1 MSTVTPL
8 QSSFNGGALSPRVHH
23 RPELAIRSIGVEKML
38 GWLPLLQG
46 SAEACPGT
54 IRVAG
59 ARAPVMRLIPYIFNE
74 TQAYIVEITDGKMRF
89 YTNDARI
96 ETEPG
101 VAYEIDA
108 PWSADQLS
116 EIMFEQSLDA
126 LYLYHGAV
134 QTRKLQRTSAT
145 TFALNLVEFTG
156 GPFLPRNKSKALTV
170 TASST
175 EGTNVVL
182 TASAPLFAATD
193 IGRLF
198 RMEAVDLGSIP
209 AWDVGMSIT
218 AGQLRQSNG
227 AIYQAVSTGKTG
239 GVAPIHTEGV
249 EWDGMGT
256 ADANSQV
263 YGVQWAYLHDRFGLL
278 RITEFTSNVSVK
290 ATVLRR
296 LPYSVS
302 TSVNYS
308 SVYNPVLG
316 GIYHFPT
323 EFDPNDYEWEPP
335 TEGGA
340 VAGTPA
346 TWRWQF
352 GAFSDTSGWPQCGV
366 IFEERHC
373 VGHWST
379 VHGSVIDDL
388 EDYSPLNE
396 LGDPSRD
403 MAFRHTLPSAA
414 FIRWMAIDDQ
424 LLIGTSQAEW
434 TLGPSSATQGI
445 GPGATK
451 ATPQSGYGAAKAMPV
466 MTDGRVLFPQRARR
480 KVHEYAYRLD
490 RNRFETPDLMRH
502 ADQIGSRK
510 FVELAYQTEPGR
522 LLWGVL
528 ADGGLAAALYEPK
541 EEALGWATRDL
552 PTDWA
557 AVSICTIPD
566 PAGEFDTLYIGAA
579 DHNGDGQVLR
589 MQRIR
594 DVTDANRMRVMTDA
608 SWIHDG
614 AATGAISIPWLAGKT
629 VDAVADNI
637 AYLGIVL
644 DGAGNGV
651 LPGGKTAT
659 QIIAG
664 LPFAAELDLLPF
676 EAGGD
681 NGPAL
686 MKLGKI
692 NRVAMVVVNGDAM
705 EFAVQGVVEP
715 FEIDDQ
721 PVMDVASP
729 LRSGFFWCQAPGSW
743 DRHRKISIRRTLPV
757 PTTLCGVM
765 AETDMQ
771 SHGGRP

>member
-1 MSTVTPL
+1 MSHVTPL
-8 QSSFNGGALSPRVHH
+8 QSSFNGGELSPRVHH
-23 RPELAIRSIGVEKML
+23 RPELAIRAIGVERMR

-46 SAEACPGT
+46 GAEACPGT
-54 IRVAG
+54 VRVAA
-59 ARAPVMRLIPYIFNE
+59 ARTPAMRLIPYIFNE
-74 TQAYIVEITDGKMRF
+74 TQGYVVEITAGKMRF
-89 YTNDARI
+89 YTNDVQI
-96 ETEPG
+96 MDGGDP
-101 VAYEIDA
+101 YEIDA
-108 PWSADQLS
+108 PWTADQLG

-126 LYLYHGAV
+126 LYLYHGSV

-145 TFALNLVEFTG
+145 TFALSPVEYTG
-156 GPFLPRNKSKALTV
+156 GPFLPRNKDKALTV

-175 EGTNVVL
+175 EGAAVTL
-182 TASAPLFAATD
+182 TASAALFAATD
-193 IGRLF
+193 VGRLF

-227 AIYQAVSTGKTG
+227 AIYQAVSGGKTG
-239 GVAPIHTEGV
+239 GNAPIHTEGV

-256 ADANSQV
+256 ADANDQV

-278 RITEFTSNVSVK
+278 RITEFTDTTHVV

-302 TSVNYS
+302 TTVNYS

-316 GIYHFPT
+316 GIYYTPT
-323 EFDPNDYEWEPP
+323 EFDPDAYLWEGP

-366 IFEERHC
+366 IFDERHC

-388 EDYSPLNE
+388 EDFSPLNE

-403 MAFRHTLPSAA
+403 MAFKHTLPSAA
-414 FIRWMAIDDQ
+414 FVRWLAVDEA

-434 TLGPSSATQGI
+434 TLGPSNATQGI

-451 ATPQSGYGAAKAMPV
+451 ATPQSGYGAAIGMPV
-466 MTDGRVLFPQRARR
+466 LTDGRVIFNQRARR

-502 ADQIGSRK
+502 ADHIGARQ
-510 FVELAYQTEPGR
+510 FRELAYQTEPGR

-552 PTDWA
+552 PTGWL
-557 AVSICTIPD
+557 AVSVCVIPD
-566 PAGEFDTLYIGAA
+566 PAGEFDQLWIGAS
-579 DHNGDGQVLR
+579 DHVGAGQILR

-594 DVTDANRMRVMTDA
+594 DVGDMSRMRVMTDA
-608 SWIHDG
+608 AWVYDG

-629 VDAVADNI
+629 VDVVADSI
-637 AYLGIVL
+637 AHMGVQL

-651 LPGGKTAT
+651 LPGERTAT

-664 LPFAAELDLLPF
+664 LPYEAPLDLLPF

-681 NGPAL
+681 DGPAL

-692 NRVAMVVVNGDAM
+692 NRIALVIVGGDAC
-705 EFAVQGVVEP
+705 EVSVQGTVEP
-715 FEIDDQ
+715 FEIDEQ
-721 PVMDVASP
+721 PVFDQASD
-729 LRSGFFWCQAPGSW
+729 LKSGFFWSQANGKW
-743 DRHRKISIRRTLPV
+743 DRSRKISVRRTLPV
-757 PTTLCGVM
+757 PMTLCGVM

-771 SHGGRP
+771 GHGGRP